1 LTRGR
6 FYGRLMVVLGFRY
19 RRDMRVLVCG
29 DREWTDGETM
39 LRRLQ
44 ALEHDEV
51 VLIEGEARGADLMA
65 KGMAR
70 HFGWRVLAFPA
81 NWDKYHRAA
90 GPIRNQQMLVEGK
103 PDLVLAFHADIEHSK
118 GTRDMVNRARRA
130 GIPVE
135 VITG

>member
-1 LTRGR
+1 
-6 FYGRLMVVLGFRY
+6 
-19 RRDMRVLVCG
+19 MRVLVCG
-29 DREWTDGETM
+29 DREWADSETM

-70 HFGWRVLAFPA
+70 HFGWKVLPFPA

-103 PDLVLAFHADIEHSK
+103 PDLVLAFHHDIEHSK
-118 GTRDMVNRARRA
+118 GTKDMVDRARRA